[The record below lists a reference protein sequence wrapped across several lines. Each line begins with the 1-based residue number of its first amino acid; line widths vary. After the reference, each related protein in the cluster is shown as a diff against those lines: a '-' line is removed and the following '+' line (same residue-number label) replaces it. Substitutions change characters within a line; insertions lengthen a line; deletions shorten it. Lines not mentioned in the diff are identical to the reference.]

1 MEEAKVLINQWR
13 GEYNHLYMSDIKVSP
28 RTRHK
33 REGTELKVDE
43 RTLEL
48 QRANEHL
55 KAENIEL
62 KRAKER
68 LIISEC
74 KYVTIFENL
83 DDAILLSQDDI
94 WTDCNPKTLEMFG
107 CHRED
112 IIGQGPH
119 MFSPPQQP
127 DGRDSREK
135 ALEKIFSAQDG
146 NSQVFEWKH
155 RKLDGTVFD
164 AEINLNHIEIEGVP
178 GLLTIVRD
186 ISEAKKAE
194 EELQRARN
202 ELEMRV
208 EQRTSELLKANLLLK
223 NEMVQRRQAEE
234 ALQQSEVKYRHLVEN
249 ASSIILEID
258 NSGNVLFLNK
268 FAREFFGYD
277 EAEILGQNVI
287 GTILPARDST
297 GKDLETMM
305 KDIVQ
310 HPAKYAQ
317 NESENMRRNGERVWV
332 VWANQAFHDEDG
344 RLIKIL
350 CIGINRTEQKRAE
363 EILGQAIK
371 ENAAAAERNRLARD
385 LHDAVSQTLFSASL
399 IAEVLPRLWER
410 NPESGRRRLEE
421 VRQLTRG
428 ALAEM
433 RTLLLELRPSSLIEA
448 ELPYLLNQLGESIS
462 GRAGLPVT
470 VSVEGQSSFPTEV
483 KVALYRIAQEALNNV
498 SKHAGARQ
506 ANVNLL
512 CESDRITLKIT
523 DDGRG
528 FDVPGI
534 SLGSLG
540 LGIMRERA
548 EDILASLSVQSSTG
562 QGTEVMV
569 VWQNMSRGE

>member
-1 MEEAKVLINQWR
+1 
-13 GEYNHLYMSDIKVSP
+13 
-28 RTRHK
+28 
-33 REGTELKVDE
+33 
-43 RTLEL
+43 
-48 QRANEHL
+48 
-55 KAENIEL
+55 
-62 KRAKER
+62 
-68 LIISEC
+68 
-74 KYVTIFENL
+74 
-83 DDAILLSQDDI
+83 
-94 WTDCNPKTLEMFG
+94 
-107 CHRED
+107 
-112 IIGQGPH
+112 
-119 MFSPPQQP
+119 
-127 DGRDSREK
+127 
-135 ALEKIFSAQDG
+135 
-146 NSQVFEWKH
+146 
-155 RKLDGTVFD
+155 VFD
-164 AEINLNHIEIEGVP
+164 AEVNLNHIEIEGVP

-186 ISEAKKAE
+186 ISETKKAK

-202 ELEMRV
+202 DLEMRV
-208 EQRTSELLKANLLLK
+208 EQRTSELLNANVLLK
-223 NEMVQRRQAEE
+223 EEMVQRRQAEE

-249 ASSIILEID
+249 ASSIILEI
-258 NSGNVLFLNK
+258 NNNGNVIFLNK
-268 FAREFFGYD
+268 FAREFFGYG
-277 EAEILGQNVI
+277 ETEILGQNVI
-287 GTILPARDST
+287 GTILPARDSA
-297 GKDLETMM
+297 GKDLEAMI

-310 HPAKYAQ
+310 YPAKYAQ
-317 NESENMRRNGERVWV
+317 NETENMRRNGERVWI

-350 CIGINRTEQKRAE
+350 CIGINRTEQKQAE
-363 EILGQAIK
+363 EILAQAIK

-410 NPESGRRRLEE
+410 NPEDGRKRLEE

-470 VSVEGQSSFPTEV
+470 VSVEGQFSFPTEV

-498 SKHAGARQ
+498 SKHAGAGQ

-528 FDVPGI
+528 FDVSSIP
-534 SLGSLG
+534 LDSLG

-548 EDILASLSVQSSTG
+548 EDIRASLSVQSRTG
-562 QGTEVMV
+562 QGTEIMV
-569 VWQNMSRGE
+569 VWQNVSRENK

>member
-1 MEEAKVLINQWR
+1 MTNRRVC
-13 GEYNHLYMSDIKVSP
+13 P
-28 RTRHK
+28 RTRHYRK
-33 REGTELKVDE
+33 RAELRADE

-48 QRANEHL
+48 QRANELL
-55 KAENIEL
+55 KAENKEL
-62 KRAKER
+62 KQAEAR
-68 LIISEC
+68 LTISER
-74 KYVTIFENL
+74 KYMTIFENL
-83 DDAILLSQDDI
+83 DDTIFLSQDDI
-94 WTDCNPKTLEMFG
+94 FTDCNPKTMEMFG
-107 CHRED
+107 CRRED

-127 DGRDSREK
+127 DGRDSKEK
-135 ALEKIFSAQDG
+135 ALEQIFAAQAG
-146 NSQVFEWKH
+146 NSKVFEWKH

-164 AEINLNHIEIEGVP
+164 AEVNLNHIEIEGVT

-186 ISEAKKAE
+186 ITEVKQAK
-194 EELQRARN
+194 EELQRAHDD
-202 ELEMRV
+202 LEIRV
-208 EQRTSELLKANLLLK
+208 EQRTSELLKANILLQR
-223 NEMVQRRQAEE
+223 EMVQRRQAEE
-234 ALQQSEVKYRHLVEN
+234 ELQQSEVKYRHLVEN

-258 NSGNVLFLNK
+258 NSGNVIFLNK
-268 FAREFFGYD
+268 FAREFFGYS

-287 GTILPARDST
+287 GTILPARDSAR
-297 GKDLETMM
+297 KDLEAMI

-317 NESENMRRNGERVWV
+317 NESENMRRNDERVWI
-332 VWANQAFHDEDG
+332 VWSNHAIHDEDG

-363 EILGQAIK
+363 EMLGQAIK

-410 NPESGRRRLEE
+410 NHEEGLRRLEE

-433 RTLLLELRPSSLIEA
+433 RALLLELRPSSLIEA
-448 ELPYLLNQLGESIS
+448 DLPYLLNQLSESII
-462 GRAGLPVT
+462 GRAGLPVI
-470 VSVEGQSSFPTEV
+470 VSVEGQFSFPDEV

-498 SKHAGARQ
+498 SKHARAKR

-512 CESDRITLKIT
+512 CETDRITLKIT

-528 FDVPGI
+528 FDVSRI
-534 SLGSLG
+534 SLDSLG
-540 LGIMRERA
+540 LGIMHERA
-548 EDILASLSVQSSTG
+548 EDIQASLSVQSRTD
-562 QGTEVMV
+562 QGTEIMV
-569 VWQNMSRGE
+569 VWQNVKRGSK